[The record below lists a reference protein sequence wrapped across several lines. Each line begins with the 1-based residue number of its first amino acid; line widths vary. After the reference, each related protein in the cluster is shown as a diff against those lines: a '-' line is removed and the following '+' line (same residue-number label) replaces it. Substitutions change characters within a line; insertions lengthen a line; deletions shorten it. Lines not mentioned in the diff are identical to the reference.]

1 MMMRNDDEDTEKSL
15 DSDLIGVTV
24 GQAYLNPGFK
34 PLKGHHIML
43 FQYKYICFALI
54 TQIC

>member
-15 DSDLIGVTV
+15 DCDLIGVTV

-34 PLKGHHIML
+34 PLKGSTLCCCHINT
-43 FQYKYICFALI
+43 FALL
-54 TQIC
+54 